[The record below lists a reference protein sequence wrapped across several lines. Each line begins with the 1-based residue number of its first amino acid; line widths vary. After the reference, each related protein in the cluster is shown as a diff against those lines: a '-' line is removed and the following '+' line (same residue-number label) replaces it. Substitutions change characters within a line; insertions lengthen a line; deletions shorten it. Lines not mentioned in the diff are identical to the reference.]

1 MWLIFLIVMLVVAVA
16 ALGVIWIGSIVYLSI
31 RRRIKRYEVEEEA
44 YESTIN
50 EINSAFEKKK
60 KEKKDER

>member
-50 EINSAFEKKK
+50 
-60 KEKKDER
+60 